1 MRINT
6 LQQGNLMTMK
16 QLGHATKEIIEHG
29 LLASSNNIMEARTT
43 PYKPEV
49 ISSNFSLPRPIGPIS
64 YSKKES
70 RF

>member
-29 LLASSNNIMEARTT
+29 LLASSNNINNRN
-43 PYKPEV
+43 YV
-49 ISSNFSLPRPIGPIS
+49 ISASFPMLMHEL
-64 YSKKES
+64 YDDKLLKEKQTIK
-70 RF
+70 

>member
-29 LLASSNNIMEARTT
+29 LLASSNNIMEAL
-43 PYKPEV
+43 
-49 ISSNFSLPRPIGPIS
+49 SSMMVEAEARGLVEGFL
-64 YSKKES
+64 
-70 RF
+70 